1 MLQSL
6 VKEVSFEPDCLT
18 RLGDSLF
25 EKNPKVCELPLFSS
39 NSLEDLVRKSKITGT
54 LTETENMYSVAHRCL
69 SDPFVPTHRRRRKGA
84 VSSRLSMLVRS
95 QWSQQRSNVG
105 VKSLHDNI

>member
-6 VKEVSFEPDCLT
+6 VEEVSFEPDYLT

-25 EKNPKVCELPLFSS
+25 EKNPKVCELRLFSS

-54 LTETENMYSVAHRCL
+54 LAETEDMYSVAHRIL
-69 SDPFVPTHRRRRKGA
+69 SDPFVPTHRRRGKGS
-84 VSSRLSMLVRS
+84 VSSRL
-95 QWSQQRSNVG
+95 
-105 VKSLHDNI
+105 